1 MTQTLCRRDPACGV
15 AHAVIIATAH
25 TLLTLHLGSC
35 WQTRHDLFLCF
46 ASGQANVFVLSYL
59 AKLLFQ
65 KCKRQ
70 IFKDIQAESNN
81 QISCWTVCILA
92 VRGLTLMSLIQT
104 TDWELFGKGFFFFV
118 YHSTI
123 SLTTFVTLQIN
134 IKAPFIHF
142 VQLKGQP
149 RVKTYLFSMPLLTV

>member
-1 MTQTLCRRDPACGV
+1 MTQTLCRQDPACGV
-15 AHAVIIATAH
+15 AHTVIIATAH

-46 ASGQANVFVLSYL
+46 ASGQTNVFVLSYV

-65 KCKRQ
+65 TCKRQ

-92 VRGLTLMSLIQT
+92 VRGLNSYVADSNNRLGVV
-104 TDWELFGKGFFFFV
+104 WKGFFCFV
-118 YHSTI
+118 
-123 SLTTFVTLQIN
+123 FLQIN

-142 VQLKGQP
+142 VRLKGQP
-149 RVKTYLFSMPLLTV
+149 RVKTYLFSKPLLTF